1 MNRNR
6 RSSQGPELPGGD
18 PRAATGDIDPGGS
31 GDAPARTDGGAV
43 LEVRELACGPR
54 GRTVLAE
61 VEFTVAPAEV
71 IGVVGPNGAG
81 KTTLLRTLAGLLRP
95 RRGAVRFG
103 GADLHTMPPRRRART
118 VALVGQDE
126 QPPADLRAGEVV
138 ALGRTP
144 YLPPWGAGSRAERR
158 AVAEA
163 LRAVDL
169 DGFADRP
176 VQRMSGGE
184 RQRVLLARA
193 VAQGGPLLLLDEPTN
208 HLDITHRLALLDLVR
223 ELGRTVV
230 IALHDLTLA
239 DRYCDRVL
247 VLDDGR
253 ARALRPPAEA
263 LSTAVLAE
271 VFGVRAARVPHPET
285 GAIHLLLEPNTARP

>member
-1 MNRNR
+1 MSRNR
-6 RSSQGPELPGGD
+6 RTRVGTHGD
-18 PRAATGDIDPGGS
+18 ED
-31 GDAPARTDGGAV
+31 PARTDATDPSPADHAAGSNSGAA
-43 LEVRELACGPR
+43 LEIRDLECGPR
-54 GRTVLAE
+54 GRTILTG
-61 VEFTVAPAEV
+61 VEFTVAPGEV
-71 IGVVGPNGAG
+71 IGIVGPNGAG
-81 KTTLLRTLAGLLRP
+81 KTTLLRTVTGLLRP
-95 RRGAVRFG
+95 RAGEVRFG
-103 GADLHTMPPRRRART
+103 GVDLHTMSSRQRART

-126 QPPADLRAGEVV
+126 LPPADLRAGEVV
-138 ALGRTP
+138 ALGCTP
-144 YLPPWGAGSRAERR
+144 HLPPWGAGSRAEQQ
-158 AVAEA
+158 AVADA

-223 ELGRTVV
+223 GLGRTVV

-247 VLDDGR
+247 VVHDGR
-253 ARALRPPAEA
+253 ASALRPPAEA
-263 LSTAVLAE
+263 LSADVLAD
-271 VFGVRAARVPHPET
+271 VFAVRAARVPHPDT
-285 GAIHLLLEPNTARP
+285 GAIHLLLEPNSPRQ